1 MEGNGSLYCTVPA
14 STSAVNGGFVGV
26 VKVGPVV
33 KIGFVGKGANVE
45 RVTFVGQEEDV
56 RKAEK
61 LPLDRIRSM
70 GVDWVESN
78 TFGPSEAIKGCT
90 ERSKLP
96 PVVVGA
102 VGAM

>member
-1 MEGNGSLYCTVPA
+1 MS
-14 STSAVNGGFVGV
+14 V
-26 VKVGPVV
+26 VKVGLVV
-33 KIGFVGKGANVE
+33 KIEFVGKGENVE
-45 RVTFVGQEEDV
+45 KVTFVGQEEDV